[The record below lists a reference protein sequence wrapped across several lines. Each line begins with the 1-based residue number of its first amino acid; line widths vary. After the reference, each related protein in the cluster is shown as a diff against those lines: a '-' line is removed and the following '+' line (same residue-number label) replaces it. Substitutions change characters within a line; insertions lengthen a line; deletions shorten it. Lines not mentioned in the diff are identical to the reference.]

1 MPVVDEVAGRYQGE
15 VDFLAVA
22 GRSDLGRTTE
32 QADKL
37 LDIVPW
43 GLDDSIWEL
52 FGDPY
57 QPYTVLITADG
68 KIFEAWFGALDEAEL
83 STRIDALIAVHS

>member
-1 MPVVDEVAGRYQGE
+1 MPVVDAVAGQYAGQ

-22 GRSDLGRTTE
+22 GRSDLGTTTE
-32 QADKL
+32 QAEKL
-37 LDIVPW
+37 LDTVPW

-68 KIFEAWFGALDEAEL
+68 KVYDAWFGALDEAEL
-83 STRIDALIAVHS
+83 TTRIDSLIAVHS

>member
-1 MPVVDEVAGRYQGE
+1 MPVVDDVAGRYQGQ

-22 GRSDLGRTTE
+22 GRSDLSQTAE

-37 LDIVPW
+37 LETVPW

-68 KIFEAWFGALDEAEL
+68 KVFDAWFGALDEAEL
-83 STRIDALIAVHS
+83 SNRIDSLLSVHS